1 MYLSHTSFV
10 IFLNIFLFS
19 TCTSAL
25 LSARF
30 PTRTD
35 VHLKRFWAHEILQKI
50 YNKKKKKIKKKKN
63 VYEKLSF
70 MKAWNHAIY
79 NYY

>member
-35 VHLKRFWAHEILQKI
+35 VHLKRFWAHEILQKMCTK
-50 YNKKKKKIKKKKN
+50 KKKKKIKKKKE
-63 VYEKLSF
+63 YKKISF